1 MRLDT
6 DKIGGLNL
14 LSTSVLIVDVNG
26 MIEYVNAAC
35 ESLLGRSNKILFGF
49 PVSSFLPK
57 AREWIGSYKKN
68 TSSLFSV
75 RAELTELILRPGAL
89 VQVYASVHPLPEE
102 EQLLIIEL
110 QPAKNSLLLN
120 HNKHMNDL
128 SENTRRLLRNLA
140 HEIKNPLGGI
150 RGAAQ
155 LLEFDLKDEEQKE
168 YTRVVISEADRL
180 QGLVD
185 KLLAPYRQ
193 PYKPSKTNIH
203 EILEK
208 ARLLIESEFSSGLT
222 IVRDYDISVPDID
235 GDRGQLTQIFL
246 NLLRNAVEA
255 LEEQIRENTARLTI
269 STRVVHHVMIG
280 ALRHKTALNIHI
292 VDNGPGIPPE
302 LQESIFFPLVTGK
315 AGGTGLG
322 LSLVHSFV
330 EQHGGSIEV
339 YSRKGKTDFSLLFP
353 LEL

>member
-1 MRLDT
+1 MKLDIN
-6 DKIGGLNL
+6 KIDGLNL
-14 LSTSVLIVDVNG
+14 LSTSVLIVDLNG
-26 MIEYVNAAC
+26 LIEHVNAAC
-35 ESLLGRSNKILFGF
+35 EALLGRSNKILKGL
-49 PVSSFLPK
+49 PVSSFLSK
-57 AREWIGSYKKN
+57 AKEWIGSYKK
-68 TSSLFSV
+68 SSSTLFSV
-75 RAELTELILRPGAL
+75 RSELTELVILPGSL
-89 VQVYASVHPLPEE
+89 VQVYASVHPL
-102 EQLLIIEL
+102 QDARDMLIIEL
-110 QPAKNSLLLN
+110 QPAKNSLLIN

-180 QGLVD
+180 QSLVD

-193 PYKPSKTNIH
+193 PYKPFKTNIH

-208 ARLLIESEFSSGLT
+208 VRLLIESEFSSGLT
-222 IVRDYDISVPDID
+222 IVRDYDISVPEIE

-255 LEEQIRENTARLTI
+255 LSDQIKENSAQLTI
-269 STRVVHHVMIG
+269 STRVVHHVVIG
-280 ALRHKTALNIHI
+280 SVRHKTALNVHV
-292 VDNGPGIPPE
+292 VDNGPGIPAE
-302 LQESIFFPLVTGK
+302 LQESIFFPLVPSK

-330 EQHGGSIEV
+330 EQHKGSIEV

>member
-1 MRLDT
+1 MKLDPNN
-6 DKIGGLNL
+6 IGGLNL
-14 LSTSVLIVDVNG
+14 ISTSVLIINLGGTID
-26 MIEYVNAAC
+26 YVNSAC
-35 ESLLGRSNKILFGF
+35 ESLLGRSKKILIGSL
-49 PVSSFLPK
+49 VLSFLPK
-57 AREWIGSYKKN
+57 ASEWIGSYKKT

-75 RAELTELILRPGAL
+75 KAELTELVVLPGTL
-89 VQVYASVHPLPEE
+89 VQVYASVHPLQDAP
-102 EQLLIIEL
+102 EQLVIEL
-110 QPAKNSLLLN
+110 QTAKNSLLLN

-155 LLEFDLKDEEQKE
+155 LLELDLVDEEQKE

-180 QGLVD
+180 QSLVD

-193 PYKPSKTNIH
+193 PYKPCKINIH

-208 ARLLIESEFSSGLT
+208 VRILIESEFSTGLT
-222 IVRDYDISVPDID
+222 VIRDYDISVPEID

-255 LEEQIRENTARLTI
+255 LYSQIQEGTAQLI
-269 STRVVHHVMIG
+269 LSTRVVHHVMIG
-280 ALRHKTALNIHI
+280 SLRHKTALNIHI
-292 VDNGPGIPPE
+292 IDNGHGIPPE
-302 LQESIFFPLVTGK
+302 IKESIFFPLVTGR
-315 AGGTGLG
+315 AGGSGLG

-339 YSRKGKTDFSLLFP
+339 NSRKGKTDFSLLFP